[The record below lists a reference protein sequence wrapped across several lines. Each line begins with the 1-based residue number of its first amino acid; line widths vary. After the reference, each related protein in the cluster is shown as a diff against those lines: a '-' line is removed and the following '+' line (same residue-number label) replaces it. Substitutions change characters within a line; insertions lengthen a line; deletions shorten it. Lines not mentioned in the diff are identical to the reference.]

1 MQIALMNLSITNLS
15 PKQLRRAADLKERID
30 ALQDELSELL
40 GESGLGGE
48 TSTGRSFS
56 ATTRARMRAAQ
67 RARWAKVRG
76 TSPARSISRNGR
88 RKVSAAG
95 RARLS
100 ALAKERWKKAK
111 AQGKSRL

>member
-1 MQIALMNLSITNLS
+1 MNLSITNLS

-30 ALQDELSELL
+30 TLQDELSELL
-40 GESGLGGE
+40 GEGGPGGE
-48 TSTGRSFS
+48 TSTASTRRSFS
-56 ATTRARMRAAQ
+56 AVTRARMRAAQ

-76 TSPARSISRNGR
+76 ASPARSVSRNGR

-100 ALAKERWKKAK
+100 ALAKERWKKAR

>member
-1 MQIALMNLSITNLS
+1 MNPSITNLS
-15 PKQLRRAADLKERID
+15 PKQLRRAADLKERIE
-30 ALQDELSELL
+30 ALQEELSKLL
-40 GESGLGGE
+40 GESSSEGQALG
-48 TSTGRSFS
+48 RRFS

-67 RARWAKVRG
+67 RARWAQLRG
-76 TSPARSISRNGR
+76 TSPSRPTLRAGR

>member
-1 MQIALMNLSITNLS
+1 MQIALMNPSITNLS
-15 PKQLRRAADLKERID
+15 PKELRRAADLKERIEV
-30 ALQDELSELL
+30 LQEELSELL
-40 GESGLGGE
+40 GDGGSE
-48 TSTGRSFS
+48 GQAPGRRFS
-56 ATTRARMRAAQ
+56 AGTRARMRAAQ

-76 TSPARSISRNGR
+76 TSPTRVTPRAGR

-100 ALAKERWKKAK
+100 ALARERWKKAK